1 MNRITKLLCRYFN
14 QIEMKIIFSLF
25 LLTILFVG
33 CKKVSSSEQAKIDDD
48 ILKQYIADNNLNA
61 SATGTG
67 LYYVVNTQGTGAG
80 CTENSSVKVSYKGYF
95 IDGSVFDE
103 STAAGV
109 SFSLKQVIQG
119 WTEGIPKFNE
129 GGEGILLIPS
139 ALGYGTNSSGSVPE
153 NSVLIFDVKLIEV
166 L

>member
-1 MNRITKLLCRYFN
+1 
-14 QIEMKIIFSLF
+14 MKIVLSLF
-25 LLTILFVG
+25 LLSIVFFG
-33 CKKVSSSEQAKIDDD
+33 CKKVSSTEQAKIDDD

-61 SATGTG
+61 TATGTG
-67 LYYVVNTQGTGAG
+67 LYYVVNNQGTGAG
-80 CTENSSVKVSYKGYF
+80 CNENSSVKVSYKGYYTS
-95 IDGSVFDE
+95 GSVFDE
-103 STAAGV
+103 SSAAGI

-139 ALGYGTNSSGSVPE
+139 ALGYGTNSSGSVPA